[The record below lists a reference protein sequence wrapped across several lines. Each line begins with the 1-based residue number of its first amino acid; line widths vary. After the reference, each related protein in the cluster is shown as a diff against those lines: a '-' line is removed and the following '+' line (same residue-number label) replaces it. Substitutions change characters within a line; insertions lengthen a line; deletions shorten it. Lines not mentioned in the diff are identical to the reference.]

1 MQNWSINRDCD
12 LETPLRMGIKNIL
25 STPNATTGDAKAH
38 TWNVRVTRN
47 ADPVDFTGYT
57 AVGNFVDPEGI
68 DLDPVNGTI
77 NGNVV
82 TVVLPAACYAKE
94 GLLKGFLKVANTSTG
109 EIITLDVILLRVSQ
123 SATGIIDGGDS
134 GTIDVATRILALE
147 AAVNKLRYALA
158 VIMVAAFGVTGVDR
172 DEVMNQTLVDDDN
185 LKLTQNNDTLAL
197 AHDETAT
204 EATLKFLNLIDTIAG
219 TF

>member
-1 MQNWSINRDCD
+1 MQNWSINRSCD
-12 LETPLRMGIKNIL
+12 LDKPIWMGIKNIL

-38 TWNVRVTRN
+38 TWKVTVTRN
-47 ADPVDFTGYT
+47 ANPVDFTGYT
-57 AVGNFVDPEGI
+57 AVGNFVDPDGI

-77 NGNVV
+77 SGNVV
-82 TVVLPAACYAKE
+82 SVVLPAACYAKE
-94 GLLKGFLKVANTSTG
+94 GMLRGFMKVANTSTG
-109 EIITLDVILLRVSQ
+109 EVITIDVILMKISEA
-123 SATGIIDGGDS
+123 ATGIIDGGDS

-147 AAVNKLRYALA
+147 DANRKLRYALA
-158 VIMVAAFGVTGVDR
+158 CTMVAAFGVTGVDR
-172 DEVMNQTLVDDDN
+172 QEVMNQTNVDDDN

-204 EATLKFLNLIDTIAG
+204 EAALKFLNLIDTIAG